1 MPRQVRLDI
10 PGALHHIMV
19 RGINKAD
26 IFRDDQDGVN
36 FLQRLRGRAGLEK
49 LDSDISDNAALN

>member
-1 MPRQVRLDI
+1 
-10 PGALHHIMV
+10 MV